1 MRRIMAKILVLGS
14 HAESLIIFR
23 LDMLIAM
30 SKQHEVIAC
39 APDASAAVIQKLK
52 NAGVSFVPV
61 KLARTG
67 LNPIADLQT
76 LCDLYKVFKKVRPDQ
91 VFLYTG
97 KPVIYGSIAAKVA
110 GIKQIYSMITGIG
123 SYFVHTDLKSRIV
136 RAIMSA
142 LYKVALSFNTKV
154 FFQNLDDVADFA
166 ASGIFNNSSKT
177 IITNG
182 SGVNLEYFTQLPLP
196 TNKIAFILTA
206 RFILAKGVIEYL
218 TAAQQIKERYPH
230 VEFFLVGW
238 YENKDESIQ
247 PAVIQKY
254 IDQGIIQYLG
264 KLEDVRPALAQS
276 SVFVLPSY
284 REGIP
289 KTILEAMA
297 CGRAIISTNVPGCK
311 ETVKIGV
318 NGFLVPA
325 RDIASLRVAMEEF
338 IIKPELI
345 AQMGQRSREIAVEKY
360 DVNQVN
366 SVILNA
372 MVESAV

>member
-1 MRRIMAKILVLGS
+1 MAKILVLGS

-30 SKQHEVIAC
+30 TKHHEVIAC
-39 APDASAAVIQKLK
+39 APDASASVLQKLK
-52 NAGVSFVPV
+52 SHGISYVPV

-76 LCDLYKVFKKVRPDQ
+76 VSELYKIFKTVRPCQ
-91 VFLYTG
+91 VFLYTS
-97 KPVIYGSIAAKVA
+97 KPVIYGSIAAKIA
-110 GIKQIYSMITGIG
+110 GVKHIYSMITGIG
-123 SYFVHTDLKSRIV
+123 SYFVHTDLKSRMV
-136 RAIMSA
+136 RGIMSA
-142 LYKVALSFNTKV
+142 LYKVALSFNAKV
-154 FFQNLDDVADFA
+154 FFQNPDDIADFA
-166 ASGIFNNSSKT
+166 ASGIFKNSSKT

-182 SGVNLEYFTQLPLP
+182 SGVNLDYFTQLPLP
-196 TNKIAFILTA
+196 ANKISFILTA

-218 TAAQQIKERYPH
+218 TAAKQIKERYPH
-230 VEFFLVGW
+230 VEFLLVGW
-238 YENKDESIQ
+238 YENKDESIA
-247 PAVIQKY
+247 PSVIQEY

-264 KLEDVRPALAQS
+264 KLEDVRPALSQS

-284 REGIP
+284 REGVP
-289 KTILEAMA
+289 KTVLEAMA

-311 ETVKIGV
+311 ETVKVGV

-325 RDIASLRVAMEEF
+325 RSVASLREAMEEF

-366 SVILNA
+366 TVILNA
-372 MVESAV
+372 MAESAV

>member
-1 MRRIMAKILVLGS
+1 MGLIMAKILVLGS

-23 LDMLIAM
+23 YDMLLAM
-30 SKQHEVIAC
+30 AKEHEVIAC
-39 APDASAAVIQKLK
+39 VPESTPAVIQKLK
-52 NAGVSFVPV
+52 NANIKYIDV

-67 LNPIADLQT
+67 LNPIADLGT
-76 LCDLYKVFKKVRPDQ
+76 VYYLYKIFRRYRPDQ

-97 KPVIYGSIAAKVA
+97 KPVIYGSIAAKLA
-110 GIKQIYSMITGIG
+110 GVGKIYSMITGIG
-123 SYFVHTDLKSRIV
+123 SYFIHQDLKSRIV
-136 RAIMSA
+136 RSIMSI

-166 ASGIFNNSSKT
+166 NGKIFNDPSRT
-177 IITNG
+177 VLTNG
-182 SGVNLEYFTQLPLP
+182 SGVNLQYFEQLPLP
-196 TNKIAFILTA
+196 VNKISFLLTA

-218 TAAQQIKERYPH
+218 TAAKQIKQQYPQ
-230 VEFFLVGW
+230 VEFLLVGW

-247 PAVIQKY
+247 PSIIQQY
-254 IDQGIIQYLG
+254 IDQGVIQYLG

-284 REGIP
+284 REGTP
-289 KTILEAMA
+289 KTVLEAMA

-311 ETVKIGV
+311 ETVNVDV

-325 RDIASLRVAMEEF
+325 RDVASLREAMEKF
-338 IIKPELI
+338 IINPELI
-345 AQMGQRSREIAVEKY
+345 VQMGQSSRELAVKKY

-366 SVILNA
+366 TVILNA
-372 MVESAV
+372 MAESAI